1 VTPVTG
7 KITNLLQEKK
17 MALFPLSSNFEG
29 DFVLQLLPVDTENTM
44 DEVAAAA
51 AHHSV
56 GRRVRAR
63 PGHIMRVRRQG
74 SEEFLP
80 RTMKVADSGLKPTE
94 TIEIIWEAPKH

>member
-1 VTPVTG
+1 
-7 KITNLLQEKK
+7 

-63 PGHIMRVRRQG
+63 PGQILRIRRQG
-74 SEEFLP
+74 SAEFLP
-80 RTMKVADSGLKPTE
+80 RTMKVIDSGLLPTE
-94 TIEIIWEAPKH
+94 AIEIIWEAPAH

>member
-1 VTPVTG
+1 
-7 KITNLLQEKK
+7 

-63 PGHIMRVRRQG
+63 PGHILRIRRQG
-74 SEEFLP
+74 SDELLP
-80 RTMKVADSGLKPTE
+80 RNMKVSQADFKPTE

>member
-1 VTPVTG
+1 
-7 KITNLLQEKK
+7 

-63 PGHIMRVRRQG
+63 PGQILRIRRQG
-74 SEEFLP
+74 SEELLP
-80 RTMKVADSGLKPTE
+80 RTMKVVEAGFKPTE
-94 TIEIIWEAPKH
+94 TIEVVWQAPGH